1 MPKRKTIR
9 SKPKRGGA
17 VSAKIKTAIK
27 KIIRKIRGGSMRL
40 PGTGLPY
47 LTL

>member
-1 MPKRKTIR
+1 MPKRTIR
-9 SKPKRGGA
+9 KKPKRGGT
-17 VSAKIKTAIK
+17 VSAKVKTAIK
-27 KIIRKIRGGSMRL
+27 KIIKKIRGGSMRL